1 MGLLSIIRKQKL
13 KDHEIRVLIL
23 GLDNAGKSTIVSSL
37 MGLDPRDVAPTTGF
51 LIHTFPW
58 KGFNINAWDIGG
70 QLLLR
75 GFWSNYFD
83 RSDVIIWVIDGSN
96 VDQLEESYKEL
107 REKVIQQDQ
116 LSGVYFVVLINKVD
130 LMGHDEKTE
139 VKRLVEES
147 LQLSSEVPS
156 DKYTIRTVS
165 GMTREGLPE
174 AVDWIIEKDVW

>member
-1 MGLLSIIRKQKL
+1 MGLLTIIRKQKL

-23 GLDNAGKSTIVSSL
+23 GLDNAGKSTIVSNL

-58 KGFNINAWDIGG
+58 KGYNINAWDIGG

-83 RSDVIIWVIDGSN
+83 RSDVVIWVIDGSN
-96 VDQLEESYKEL
+96 LDQLEELYREL

-130 LMGHDEKTE
+130 LMGDEE
-139 VKRLVEES
+139 REQVKNMVEDE
-147 LQLSSEVPS
+147 LNLASEVPLE
-156 DKYTIRTVS
+156 KYTIRTVS
-165 GMTREGLPE
+165 GITGEGLHD
-174 AVDWIIEKDVW
+174 AIDWIVDKDVW

>member
-13 KDHEIRVLIL
+13 KDHEITVLIL
-23 GLDNAGKSTIVSSL
+23 GLDNAGKSTILNSL

-58 KGFNINAWDIGG
+58 KGYNINAWDIGG

-83 RSDVIIWVIDGSN
+83 RSDVLIWVIDGSS
-96 VDQLEESYKEL
+96 VDQLEDSYREL

-130 LMGHDEKTE
+130 LMGDDEKAQ
-139 VKRLVEES
+139 VERMVDEE
-147 LQLSSEVPS
+147 LQLSREVPS
-156 DKYTIRTVS
+156 DKYTIRAVS
-165 GMTREGLPE
+165 GMTGEGLHE
-174 AVDWIIEKDVW
+174 AVDWIIKKDVW